1 MVSVFRGSGRVW
13 SVTAQ
18 GKMLAPMPWIYL
30 LLNALFVIATSCS
43 CGRVLAERH
52 PMFAGFLELAVA
64 YLVSNACFNIF
75 ASPTVFRYQLLP
87 MILLFVFTGVGFALL
102 AQSRTR
108 EIV

>member
-1 MVSVFRGSGRVW
+1 
-13 SVTAQ
+13 
-18 GKMLAPMPWIYL
+18 MLAPMPWIYL
-30 LLNALFVIATSCS
+30 LLNALFVIAT
-43 CGRVLAERH
+43 VLFLRSRGLRERH

-75 ASPTVFRYQLLP
+75 ASPTVFRYQVLP